1 MVAFNNAAAAH
12 LVAPGITVNPIPPHT
27 NTFELFAEG
36 EADAVNDR
44 AIAFMERTL
53 IQPCGTWRPADVPG
67 WATCEVAVHAS
78 ALPREPAEVSAWLSE
93 VVGA

>member
-1 MVAFNNAAAAH
+1 MGRASSPSTWWRA
-12 LVAPGITVNPIPPHT
+12 GCTVNPDPPHT

-36 EADAVNDR
+36 DADAVNER

-53 IQPCGTWRPADVPG
+53 IQPCGRWRPADVPG

-78 ALPREPAEVSAWLSE
+78 ALPREPAEVGAWLGE
-93 VVGA
+93 VVGG